1 MLKSPLTS
9 RNKLGKRI
17 CNSYYEQIPNL
28 PNIPVTNKTLSEKTK
43 SKRKMDKGD
52 K

>member
-17 CNSYYEQIPNL
+17 CNSYHEQIANK
-28 PNIPVTNKTLSEKTK
+28 PNIAVTNKMLSEKTK
-43 SKRKMDKGD
+43 SNRKMDKGD